1 MHDITKFDVKCMP
14 SSSFNIFLAR
24 RRSGKT
30 VLVEYMLKQMIDA
43 NMLDLIFIFS
53 PTDSG
58 FNTVVKDKDFRFDTI
73 EPLMDIIDNYK
84 LMNEYNKL
92 VAKNKKIKLRTA
104 IIIDDFAIELKN
116 KKFNIL
122 SDLSV
127 RGRHYSLEPLSLH
140 FFILSQSLTKI
151 ERVVRLNCDT
161 IFFNS
166 ISSMKELE
174 LILDEYLYI
183 INSSRDGK
191 REARQLY
198 ESLVQAED
206 FNFIGILNF
215 KQNCVKYSDFIT
227 TYKADTSVL
236 KL

>member
-1 MHDITKFDVKCMP
+1 MDTITKFDVKCMP

-73 EPLMDIIDNYK
+73 EPLMDIINNYK

-92 VAKNKKIKLRTA
+92 VSKNKKIKLRTA
-104 IIIDDFAIELKN
+104 IVIDDFAIELKN

-215 KQNCVKYSDFIT
+215 RQNCNKYSDFIT

>member
-1 MHDITKFDVKCMP
+1 MDTITKFDVKCMP

-73 EPLMDIIDNYK
+73 EPLMDIINNYK

-92 VAKNKKIKLRTA
+92 VSKNKKIKLRTA
-104 IIIDDFAIELKN
+104 IVIDDFAIELKN

-215 KQNCVKYSDFIT
+215 RQNCVKYSDFIT

>member
-1 MHDITKFDVKCMP
+1 MDTITKFDVKCMP

-73 EPLMDIIDNYK
+73 EPLMDIINNYK

-104 IIIDDFAIELKN
+104 IVIDDFAIELKN

-215 KQNCVKYSDFIT
+215 RQNCVKYSDFIT

>member
-1 MHDITKFDVKCMP
+1 
-14 SSSFNIFLAR
+14 
-24 RRSGKT
+24 
-30 VLVEYMLKQMIDA
+30 MLKQMIDA

-73 EPLMDIIDNYK
+73 EPLMDIINNYK

-92 VAKNKKIKLRTA
+92 VSKNKKIKLRTA
-104 IIIDDFAIELKN
+104 IVIDDFAIELKN

-215 KQNCVKYSDFIT
+215 RQNCNKYSDFIT

>member
-1 MHDITKFDVKCMP
+1 
-14 SSSFNIFLAR
+14 
-24 RRSGKT
+24 
-30 VLVEYMLKQMIDA
+30 MLKQMIDA

-73 EPLMDIIDNYK
+73 EPLMDIINNYK

-92 VAKNKKIKLRTA
+92 VSKNKKIKLRTA
-104 IIIDDFAIELKN
+104 IVIDDFAIELKN

-206 FNFIGILNF
+206 FNFIGIFNF
-215 KQNCVKYSDFIT
+215 RQNCVKYSDFIT
-227 TYKADTSVL
+227 KYKADTSVL

>member
-1 MHDITKFDVKCMP
+1 MDTITKFDVKCMP

-73 EPLMDIIDNYK
+73 EPLMDIINNYK

-104 IIIDDFAIELKN
+104 IVIDDFAIELKN

-215 KQNCVKYSDFIT
+215 RQNCNKYSDFIT